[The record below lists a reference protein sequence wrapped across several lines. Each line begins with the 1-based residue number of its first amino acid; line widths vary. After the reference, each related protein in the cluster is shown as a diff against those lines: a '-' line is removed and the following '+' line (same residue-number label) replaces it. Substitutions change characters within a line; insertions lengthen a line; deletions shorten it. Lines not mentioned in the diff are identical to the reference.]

1 MIVCAFSSYNFGIF
15 ASQHQTMAY
24 PFQSI
29 EKKWQSFWA
38 SNHTFSAKFPSDKP
52 KYYVMDMFPYPSGAG
67 LHVGHPLG
75 YIASDVVARYKRHKG
90 YNVLHPQGYDS
101 FGLPAEQY
109 AIQTGQHPAKTT
121 ETNINRYRE
130 QLDRLGFSFD
140 WGREFR
146 TSEPSYYRWT
156 QWIFMQLFNAWYDN
170 KTDQARPIDELINH
184 LAAHG
189 TKNLSAHCD
198 EDTTSLTADQW
209 SSLSEDEQQAY
220 LLHYRM
226 TYLAES
232 EVNWC
237 PQLGTVLA
245 NDEVVNGVSERGGYP
260 VEQKKMKQWMMR
272 ISSYAERLLNGLNTI
287 DWPEP
292 LKEMQR
298 NWIGRS
304 VGATVRFKVNNH
316 DAEIEVFTTRPDTLY
331 GVTFMTLAPEHD
343 LVDRITT
350 SDHKAE
356 VDNYVKQS
364 ANRSERD
371 RMSDVKNITGVFT
384 GSYAIHPL
392 SGKKVPIWVG
402 DYVLAGYGTGAVM
415 AVPCGDQ
422 RDFEFAKHFDI
433 PITNIF
439 EGVEITDAAHT
450 EKGETRIANSD
461 FLNGLNVSEATQAAI
476 KHLEEIG
483 AGTAKI
489 QYRLRDAVFSRQ
501 RYWGEPIP
509 IYFKNGIPHLLP
521 EHCLP
526 LTLPEVEKYLPT
538 PTGAPPLGNAVDW
551 AWDETKE
558 KVVPV
563 RLIDNKKVFP
573 LELNTMPGWAGSS
586 WYFNRYTDANNQ
598 NAFADRDK
606 LDYWGKV
613 DLYVGGSEH
622 ATGHLLYSRFWQ
634 KVLFDLGYVPMDEY
648 AQKLIN
654 QGMILGESAFIYRKT
669 GTQTYLSA
677 GLIEGQ
683 TVEPIHV
690 DVTYVDTSNV
700 VAHDRLHEWR
710 PEFAEATFELEKGQ
724 LIAKREVE
732 KMSKSKYNVVNPDDI
747 CDQYGADTL
756 RMYELFLGPI
766 EQAKPWNTAGI
777 SGVSGFLNKFWRL
790 FHNDQQFVVSD
801 EQPSPAM
808 LKSLHATIEKVTN
821 DIEQF
826 SLNTAVSAFMI
837 CVNELTSAKCNHR
850 NILQPLTL
858 LLAPFAPHICEELWE
873 KLGHE
878 KSLFDQPY
886 PLADASHLKETRI
899 TYPISFNGKMR
910 FTIDLDAEASKEEI
924 EKAALADERTAQY
937 IDGKA
942 IKKVIVVPK
951 KIVNIVIG

>member
-1 MIVCAFSSYNFGIF
+1 M
-15 ASQHQTMAY
+15 
-24 PFQSI
+24 
-29 EKKWQSFWA
+29 
-38 SNHTFSAKFPSDKP
+38 
-52 KYYVMDMFPYPSGAG
+52 
-67 LHVGHPLG
+67 
-75 YIASDVVARYKRHKG
+75 
-90 YNVLHPQGYDS
+90 
-101 FGLPAEQY
+101 
-109 AIQTGQHPAKTT
+109 
-121 ETNINRYRE
+121 
-130 QLDRLGFSFD
+130 
-140 WGREFR
+140 
-146 TSEPSYYRWT
+146 
-156 QWIFMQLFNAWYDN
+156 
-170 KTDQARPIDELINH
+170 
-184 LAAHG
+184 
-189 TKNLSAHCD
+189 
-198 EDTTSLTADQW
+198 
-209 SSLSEDEQQAY
+209 
-220 LLHYRM
+220 
-226 TYLAES
+226 
-232 EVNWC
+232 
-237 PQLGTVLA
+237 
-245 NDEVVNGVSERGGYP
+245 
-260 VEQKKMKQWMMR
+260 
-272 ISSYAERLLNGLNTI
+272 
-287 DWPEP
+287 
-292 LKEMQR
+292 
-298 NWIGRS
+298 
-304 VGATVRFKVNNH
+304 
-316 DAEIEVFTTRPDTLY
+316 
-331 GVTFMTLAPEHD
+331 
-343 LVDRITT
+343 
-350 SDHKAE
+350 
-356 VDNYVKQS
+356 
-364 ANRSERD
+364 
-371 RMSDVKNITGVFT
+371 
-384 GSYAIHPL
+384 
-392 SGKKVPIWVG
+392 
-402 DYVLAGYGTGAVM
+402 
-415 AVPCGDQ
+415 
-422 RDFEFAKHFDI
+422 
-433 PITNIF
+433 
-439 EGVEITDAAHT
+439 
-450 EKGETRIANSD
+450 
-461 FLNGLNVSEATQAAI
+461 
-476 KHLEEIG
+476 
-483 AGTAKI
+483 
-489 QYRLRDAVFSRQ
+489 RDAVFSRQ

-521 EHCLP
+521 EYCLP

-551 AWDETKE
+551 AWNETKE

-563 RLIDNKKVFP
+563 RLIDDKKVFP

-586 WYFNRYTDANNQ
+586 WYFNRYTDANNE

-690 DVTYVDTSNV
+690 DVTYIDTSNV

-777 SGVSGFLNKFWRL
+777 SGVSGFLSKFWRL
-790 FHNDQQFVVSD
+790 FHNDQQFVISD

-850 NILQPLTL
+850 AILQPLTL

-873 KLGHE
+873 KLGHTQ
-878 KSLFDQPY
+878 SLFDEPY
-886 PLADASHLKETRI
+886 PIADASHLKETQI